1 MDRLKGKLA
10 SRRGETLVEVLV
22 SILLA
27 GLSMLMLMGMISAAV
42 RLNGTARQADAQFYE
57 ELSAAE
63 GRTQEVDGSA
73 SLSLVIGG
81 QTTHIDVAVYGTQDG
96 LAAYAGQG
104 AGP

>member
-1 MDRLKGKLA
+1 MNRLKRKLA

-27 GLSMLMLMGMISAAV
+27 GLSVLLLVSMLSAAA
-42 RLNGTARQADAQFYE
+42 RFNTAARQADARLYA

-81 QTTHIDVAVYGTQDG
+81 QTTLIDVAVYGAQDG
-96 LAAYAGQG
+96 LTAYAKKGV
-104 AGP
+104 GP